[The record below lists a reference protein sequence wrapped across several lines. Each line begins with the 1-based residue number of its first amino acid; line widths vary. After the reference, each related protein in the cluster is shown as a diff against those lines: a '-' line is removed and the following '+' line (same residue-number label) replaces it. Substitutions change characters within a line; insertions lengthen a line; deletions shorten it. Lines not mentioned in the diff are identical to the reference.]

1 MVESG
6 ISSDSGSVAELVIG
20 LRNSAGDCTHQ
31 YSSQTAMNDSNSV
44 LMTSLVPT
52 LIFRM
57 PAIDPQSMP
66 ATAAANSG
74 IMNGKPAGKPAT
86 PP

>member
-1 MVESG
+1 
-6 ISSDSGSVAELVIG
+6 
-20 LRNSAGDCTHQ
+20 
-31 YSSQTAMNDSNSV
+31 MNDNNSV

-66 ATAAANSG
+66 ATAAASSG
-74 IMNGKPAGKPAT
+74 MMNGKPAGKPAT

>member
-1 MVESG
+1 
-6 ISSDSGSVAELVIG
+6 
-20 LRNSAGDCTHQ
+20 
-31 YSSQTAMNDSNSV
+31 MNDNSSV

-52 LIFRM
+52 LIFRT

-66 ATAAANSG
+66 AIAAAMSG
-74 IMNGKPAGKPAT
+74 MMNGKPAGKPAT

>member
-1 MVESG
+1 MK
-6 ISSDSGSVAELVIG
+6 D
-20 LRNSAGDCTHQ
+20 N
-31 YSSQTAMNDSNSV
+31 NSV

-57 PAIDPQSMP
+57 PAIEPQSMP
-66 ATAAANSG
+66 ATTAAARSG
-74 IMNGKPAGKPAT
+74 MINGKPAGKPAT